1 MRPAGTAPAPG
12 RDLGRAPVLRLNLA
26 FSGANLGRGLP
37 VKENALYPPGR
48 LGDGCLAQLVSER
61 LQLML
66 REGTSLSG

>member
-1 MRPAGTAPAPG
+1 
-12 RDLGRAPVLRLNLA
+12 LA